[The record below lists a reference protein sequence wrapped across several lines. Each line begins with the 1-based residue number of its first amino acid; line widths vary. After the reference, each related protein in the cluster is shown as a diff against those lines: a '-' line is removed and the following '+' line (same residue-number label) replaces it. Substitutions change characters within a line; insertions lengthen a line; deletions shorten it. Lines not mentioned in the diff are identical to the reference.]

1 MGTVVEQGPILQPL
15 QLLVGDGKNAKYVKG
30 DLLFL

>member
-1 MGTVVEQGPILQPL
+1 MGTIVEQGSILEPL

-30 DLLFL
+30 DLLLL